1 LLIELT
7 VRNFAVIEET
17 RLALGPGL
25 NVVTGETGAGKSLL
39 VDALELALGGRGD
52 REVVRSGEQ
61 AAYVEAVFQTD
72 AGDNRLSGVLQE
84 HGLPV
89 ENDGAL
95 VLTRE
100 TNREGRSVSRINGR
114 SVPVSVVRAVG
125 AHLVDIH
132 GQGTHLSLLSPAF
145 QLQMLDTYGSLD
157 TLRSAVAESVARVRR
172 LETDIATLGTDAR
185 LAEQR
190 RDLLAFQ
197 LDEIDAAELQPGEEE
212 SLVQDRELLL
222 NAQVIQEACAAA
234 HDAIYAGSSNAADL
248 LASARQTLNRVPDP
262 TGDLTR
268 FLNTLESA
276 SAQVEEV
283 ARDVRAYGESVDREP
298 GRLEHVD
305 NRLELVRR
313 LKRKYGDTIEAVI
326 AFGEQAR
333 HDLGAIE
340 HATERRDELQQE
352 LKKMYTQA
360 GTQAWELS
368 ERRQDAAGGLERD
381 VTDELAGVGLERVQF
396 SCGLV
401 RKNDPSG
408 LPAPGG
414 PRYSFSETGID
425 QGEFLVA
432 TNPGE
437 GLKALARVA
446 SGGETSRLMLAIKG
460 ALRSASVVP
469 TLVFDEI
476 DSGIGGR
483 VGEVVGRKLWSL
495 GAQNQVLCVTHLPQ
509 IAAYADSHFRVD
521 KAVLMGRTYAQ
532 ALPVDG
538 DVRVEELAAMLG
550 GAPSPQLDAAARQ
563 LVQRAKDHKQAGLK
577 AS

>member
-1 LLIELT
+1 MLIELT

-39 VDALELALGGRGD
+39 VDALELVLGGRGD
-52 REVVRSGEQ
+52 REVVRTGEQ
-61 AAYVEAVFQTD
+61 TAYVEAVFQAD
-72 AGDNRLSGVLQE
+72 AGNGRLSNALQE

-89 ENDGAL
+89 EDDDTL

-114 SVPVSVVRAVG
+114 TVPVSVVRAVG
-125 AHLVDIH
+125 ELLVDIH
-132 GQGTHLSLLSPAF
+132 GQGTHLSLLAPAF
-145 QLQMLDTYGSLD
+145 QLQLLDAYAGLGG
-157 TLRSAVAESVARVRR
+157 LRNAVAESVAHVRR
-172 LETDIATLGTDAR
+172 LEAELATLDTDAR
-185 LAEQR
+185 QAEQR

-197 LDEIDAAELQPGEEE
+197 VDEIDAAELQPGEEE
-212 SLVQDRELLL
+212 SLVQERELLIH
-222 NAQVIQEACAAA
+222 AQAIQEACAMA
-234 HDAIYAGSSNAADL
+234 HDSIYAGSSNAADL
-248 LASARQTLNRVPDP
+248 LATARQALSRVPDP

-283 ARDVRAYGESVDREP
+283 ARDVRAYGESVEREP
-298 GRLEHVD
+298 GKLEQVD
-305 NRLELVRR
+305 DRLELVRR
-313 LKRKYGDTIEAVI
+313 LKRKYGDTIEAVL
-326 AFGEQAR
+326 AFGDQAR
-333 HDLGAIE
+333 QDLDSIE
-340 HATERRDELQQE
+340 HAGERREELQQE
-352 LKKMYTQA
+352 LKDAYARA

-368 ERRQDAAGGLERD
+368 ERRHDAASGLERD
-381 VTDELAGVGLERVQF
+381 VTGELVGVGLERVQF
-396 SCGLV
+396 SCGLT
-401 RKNDPSG
+401 RKDDSSG
-408 LPAPGG
+408 LPVPDG
-414 PRYSFSETGID
+414 PRYAFSETGID

-437 GLKALARVA
+437 GLKPLARVA

-460 ALRSASVVP
+460 ALRSASLVP

-495 GAQNQVLCVTHLPQ
+495 GAQSQVLCVTHLPQ

-538 DVRVEELAAMLG
+538 DVRVQELAAMLG
-550 GAPSPQLDAAARQ
+550 GAPSPQIDAAARQ
-563 LVQRAKDHKQAGLK
+563 LVRRAKDHKQAGLK
-577 AS
+577 AG

>member
-1 LLIELT
+1 MLIELT

-39 VDALELALGGRGD
+39 VDALALVLGGRGD
-52 REVVRSGEQ
+52 REVVRTGEQ
-61 AAYVEAVFQTD
+61 TAYVEAVFQAD
-72 AGDNRLSGVLQE
+72 AGNGRLSNALQE

-89 ENDGAL
+89 EDDDTL

-114 SVPVSVVRAVG
+114 TVPVSVVRAVG
-125 AHLVDIH
+125 ELLVDIH
-132 GQGTHLSLLSPAF
+132 GQGTHLSLLAPAF
-145 QLQMLDTYGSLD
+145 QLQLLDAYAGLGG
-157 TLRSAVAESVARVRR
+157 LRNAVAESVAHVRR
-172 LETDIATLGTDAR
+172 LEAELATLDTDAR
-185 LAEQR
+185 QAEQR

-197 LDEIDAAELQPGEEE
+197 VDEIDAAELQPGEEE
-212 SLVQDRELLL
+212 SLVQERELLIH
-222 NAQVIQEACAAA
+222 AQAIQEACAMA
-234 HDAIYAGSSNAADL
+234 HDSIYAGSSNAADL
-248 LASARQTLNRVPDP
+248 LATARQALSRVPDP

-283 ARDVRAYGESVDREP
+283 ARDVRAYGESVEREP
-298 GRLEHVD
+298 GKLEQVD
-305 NRLELVRR
+305 DRLELVRR
-313 LKRKYGDTIEAVI
+313 LKRKYGDTIEAVL
-326 AFGEQAR
+326 AFGDQAR
-333 HDLGAIE
+333 QDLDSIE
-340 HATERRDELQQE
+340 HAGERREELQQE
-352 LKKMYTQA
+352 LKDAYARA

-368 ERRQDAAGGLERD
+368 ERRHDAASGLERD
-381 VTDELAGVGLERVQF
+381 VTGELVGVGLERVQF
-396 SCGLV
+396 SCGLT
-401 RKNDPSG
+401 RKDDSSG
-408 LPAPGG
+408 LPVPDG
-414 PRYSFSETGID
+414 PRYAFSETGID

-437 GLKALARVA
+437 GLKPLARVA

-460 ALRSASVVP
+460 ALRSASLVP

-495 GAQNQVLCVTHLPQ
+495 GAQSQVLCVTHLPQ
-509 IAAYADSHFRVD
+509 IAAYADSHFRVV

-538 DVRVEELAAMLG
+538 DVRVQELAAMLG
-550 GAPSPQLDAAARQ
+550 GAPSPQIDAAARQ
-563 LVQRAKDHKQAGLK
+563 LVRRAKDHKQAGLK
-577 AS
+577 AG

>member
-39 VDALELALGGRGD
+39 VDALELVLGGRGD
-52 REVVRSGEQ
+52 REVVRTGEQ

-72 AGDNRLSGVLQE
+72 DNRLSGVLQE
-84 HGLPV
+84 HGLQV

-114 SVPVSVVRAVG
+114 TVPVSVVRAVG
-125 AHLVDIH
+125 ELLVDIH
-132 GQGTHLSLLSPAF
+132 GQGTHLSLLGPAF
-145 QLQMLDTYGSLD
+145 QLQMLDAYGSLGD
-157 TLRSAVAESVARVRR
+157 LRNTVAESVARIRR
-172 LETDIATLGTDAR
+172 LEAELATLDTDAR

-197 LDEIDAAELQPGEEE
+197 VDEIDAAELQPGEEE
-212 SLVQDRELLL
+212 SLVQERELLL
-222 NAQVIQEACAAA
+222 NAQVIQEACATA

-248 LASARQTLNRVPDP
+248 LASARQALSRVPDP

-283 ARDVRAYGESVDREP
+283 ARDVRAYGEFVEREP

-305 NRLELVRR
+305 DRLEFVRR

-326 AFGEQAR
+326 AFGEQAQ

-340 HATERRDELQQE
+340 HATERRDELQQD
-352 LKKMYTQA
+352 LKKAYTQA

-368 ERRQDAAGGLERD
+368 ERRHDAAGGLERD
-381 VTDELAGVGLERVQF
+381 VTGELAGVGLERVQF
-396 SCGLV
+396 SCGLA
-401 RKNDPSG
+401 RKSDPSG
-408 LPAPGG
+408 LPAPDG
-414 PRYSFSETGID
+414 PRYAFSETGID